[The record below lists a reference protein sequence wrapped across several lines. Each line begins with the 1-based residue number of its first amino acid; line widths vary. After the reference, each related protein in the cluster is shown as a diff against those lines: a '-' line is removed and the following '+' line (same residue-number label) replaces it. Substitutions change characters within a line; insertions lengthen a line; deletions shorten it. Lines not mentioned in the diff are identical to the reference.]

1 MWDSTVISV
10 GMKLMTVM
18 VLLWL
23 MSSLGCREASSLLS
37 STDLGLPPASCSPC
51 AGVQPLPHRLP
62 DFPTAMVLLAL
73 SALVVLIPV
82 TLVFTMLVLA
92 MLVSVVDVLAMVL
105 AVVLT
110 TALSLGLTLPSL
122 PPGQR
127 VIAGGGGLV
136 GALLPEALGV
146 QGHGVAV
153 KTW

>member
-23 MSSLGCREASSLLS
+23 MSLLGCREASSLLS

-51 AGVQPLPHRLP
+51 ADVQPLPHRLP
-62 DFPTAMVLLAL
+62 DFPTAMVLSAL

-82 TLVFTMLVLA
+82 TLVFTMLVSA
-92 MLVSVVDVLAMVL
+92 MLVSVVDVP
-105 AVVLT
+105 T

-136 GALLPEALGV
+136 VALLPEALGV
-146 QGHGVAV
+146 HGVAV
-153 KTW
+153 KTQSRLAWSC

>member
-1 MWDSTVISV
+1 
-10 GMKLMTVM
+10 
-18 VLLWL
+18 
-23 MSSLGCREASSLLS
+23 
-37 STDLGLPPASCSPC
+37 
-51 AGVQPLPHRLP
+51 
-62 DFPTAMVLLAL
+62 
-73 SALVVLIPV
+73 
-82 TLVFTMLVLA
+82 

-153 KTW
+153 KPSLVWLGAASLADVACARLLLEREKLNFLERKSRDLVGSLSKSIHL